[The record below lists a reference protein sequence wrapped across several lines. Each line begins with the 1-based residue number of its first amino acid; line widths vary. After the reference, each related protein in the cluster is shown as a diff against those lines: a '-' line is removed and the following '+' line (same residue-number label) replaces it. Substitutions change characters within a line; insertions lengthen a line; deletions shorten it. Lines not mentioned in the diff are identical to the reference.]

1 MRTAALT
8 LAALALIAV
17 IAGSA
22 YLAFADTSSGMVCTA
37 SPGEATQCVSYS
49 RTLVEDQ
56 GAWIITLL
64 LAPIAL
70 AGSVLALMLRPGLRA
85 AEIAVAGVLFLLCLI
100 SILSIGGFYILGAFL
115 LLIAAALDR
124 GPRGVEA

>member
-1 MRTAALT
+1 VRTAALT

-17 IAGSA
+17 TAGS
-22 YLAFADTSSGMVCTA
+22 F
-37 SPGEATQCVSYS
+37 
-49 RTLVEDQ
+49 
-56 GAWIITLL
+56 I
-64 LAPIAL
+64 
-70 AGSVLALMLRPGLRA
+70 ALMLRPGLRA

-124 GPRGVEA
+124 GPRGAEA